1 MRLLIIGLLF
11 IGCSTKYGTDKPTID
26 GDWIFVD
33 NPDEITIDYLGLK
46 FKDDTL
52 YTIADRGLTQEG
64 KFTISGDTIVVEE
77 FGNIINK
84 QRRIK
89 TFTSDSL
96 ILTDGDKY
104 YSRKLEFTDSL
115 KFNEI
120 NILTGVCFGNCP
132 QFSLSLADNGLIHF
146 KPIADCKVTTEK
158 EFMLDSKHKA
168 KIDSLFKWTYLQR
181 LDTSKVYGATDDWS
195 MDIKI
200 SYNDGQ
206 RIELK
211 TTRSR
216 IPFRLKWIFGTIFS
230 SLREKELI

>member
-11 IGCSTKYGTDKPTID
+11 IGCSTKYEKEKPTID

-33 NPDEITIDYLGLK
+33 NPNEITIDYYGLR

-64 KFTISGDTIVVEE
+64 KFIVSGDTIIVEE

-96 ILTDGDKY
+96 ILTSGDKY

-120 NILTGVCFGNCP
+120 NILAGYCFGNCP
-132 QFSLSLADNGLIHF
+132 QFSLKLTDKGLIHF
-146 KPIADCKVTTEK
+146 KPIADCKVATEQ
-158 EFMLDSKHKA
+158 EFKLDSKQKT
-168 KIDSLFKWTYLQR
+168 KIDSLFKWTYLQK
-181 LDTSKVYGATDDWS
+181 LDTTRVYGAIDDWS
-195 MDIKI
+195 IDMEII
-200 SYNDGQ
+200 YNNRQ
-206 RIELK
+206 RVELK
-211 TTRSR
+211 TTRSQ
-216 IPFRLKWIFGTIFS
+216 IPFRLKWIFGTIFN